1 MNKQNLMTYGFIILV
16 TVIIT
21 LLFVYSDNKTYI
33 LYGIPLIAFIYA
45 FFIYSGENIM
55 DVLPSSV
62 PLSVQK
68 QIVTADKTMSTL
80 LEKGSSTVM
89 GFFNLEQGDRTVKY
103 IDKLR
108 PDEYIPIMQVI
119 GNWSLEISQKPSG
132 NLDTNARLRI
142 TTKDSSGAAIDEIID
157 LPSISKQKWICI
169 AILRDGRR
177 FDVMYNNK
185 IVSSQRL
192 QNYPVIISNPLLIGN
207 KSLAGT
213 AIHVIIADHR
223 LTPTE
228 VDRERLKYVD
238 TNNMVIESNTIDM
251 SFPNIRLFS
260 QCPPGLPCDPV
271 TNTPRSNLLQWKT
284 PYA

>member
-1 MNKQNLMTYGFIILV
+1 MDKQKLITYGFLIISS
-16 TVIIT
+16 VILT
-21 LLFVYSDNKTYI
+21 LLYVYGYTTYMIYGVILFAGLYYYFVYSGD
-33 LYGIPLIAFIYA
+33 
-45 FFIYSGENIM
+45 NIM
-55 DVLPSSV
+55 DVLTELT
-62 PLSVQK
+62 PLSAPK
-68 QIVTADKTMSTL
+68 QIATAEMTQQTL

-89 GFFNLEQGDRTVKY
+89 GFFNLQQGDRTIKY

-108 PDEYIPIMQVI
+108 PDEYTPIIYVAN
-119 GNWSLEISQKPSG
+119 NWSFEISQGPG
-132 NLDTNARLRI
+132 GVLDTNARLRV
-142 TTKDSSGAAIDEIID
+142 TTKDGSGTATEQIMD
-157 LPSISKQKWICI
+157 LPSLPKQKWVCI

-177 FDVMYNNK
+177 FDVMYDNK
-185 IVSSQRL
+185 IVASQRL
-192 QNYPVIISNPLLIGN
+192 QNYPVIISNPLRIGN
-207 KSLAGT
+207 KKLSGS

-238 TNNMVIESNTIDM
+238 TNNMVIESNAISI

-271 TNTPRSNLLQWKT
+271 TKPPRNNLLQWKT

>member
-1 MNKQNLMTYGFIILV
+1 MDTQNAITYGLIIAI

-21 LLFVYSDNKTYI
+21 LSVVYSNYMYI
-33 LYGIPLIAFIYA
+33 LYGLIALAFVYY
-45 FFIYSGENIM
+45 FFIYSGDNIM
-55 DVLPSSV
+55 DVLTTLT
-62 PLSVQK
+62 PLSKQK
-68 QIVTADKTMSTL
+68 QIVMAEKVQSTL
-80 LEKGSSTVM
+80 LEKGGSTVM
-89 GFFNLEQGDRTVKY
+89 GFFNIQQGDRTATY

-108 PDEYIPIMQVI
+108 PDEYKPLMQVVN
-119 GNWSLEISQKPSG
+119 NWYLEISHNPGGIQ
-132 NLDTNARLRI
+132 NTNARLRV
-142 TTKDSSGAAIDEIID
+142 TTKDSSGTATDEIID
-157 LPSISKQKWICI
+157 LPSLPKQKWVCI

-177 FDVMYNNK
+177 FDVMYDNK

-192 QNYPVIISNPLLIGN
+192 QNYPVVISNPLLIGN
-207 KSLAGT
+207 KSLDGS
-213 AIHVIIADHR
+213 AIHVIISDHR

-238 TNNMVIESNTIDM
+238 TNNMIIESNAIDM

-271 TNTPRSNLLQWKT
+271 TKPPRNNLLQWKT